1 MANRENTFVEITP
14 EVLLKAYACGIFP
27 MAESADD
34 PALYWIEPD
43 MRGII
48 PLEGFHVPARL
59 ARTIRSTP
67 WTVHVDRDF
76 DAVIDGC
83 AEPKQDR
90 ARTWINMRIRRIYR
104 ALYDRGHCHS
114 VEVYDG
120 HELIGGLYGVV
131 LGRAFFGESMFH
143 RARDAS
149 KIALVHLIA
158 RLIAGNYRLLDTQYV
173 TEHLKTFGAVEVPKR
188 RYHRLLEGALIGDAD
203 FAALPLDRPLR
214 VLRHWPSFKT
224 SPRHHARPSPNR
236 LAPRRRHKAR
246 RRLPRPRLA
255 FRLLR
260 RPLPPTCTLFS
271 CRIGRRFRNV
281 RILSSFTVGDPH
293 IVDRMLDRV
302 QARACR
308 EHPARED
315 PLDLALEC
323 HFVDCNEGIGVR
335 RLGRRTRIANARR
348 HLERTELHGFVDG
361 DFERND
367 AAGDFVEA

>member
-48 PLEGFHVPARL
+48 PLEGFHVHARL

-188 RYHRLLEGALIGDAD
+188 RYHRLLEDALIGDAD
-203 FAALPLDRPLR
+203 FAALPLDRPLSG
-214 VLRHWPSFKT
+214 PQ
-224 SPRHHARPSPNR
+224 A
-236 LAPRRRHKAR
+236 LAIIQDEP
-246 RRLPRPRLA
+246 
-255 FRLLR
+255 
-260 RPLPPTCTLFS
+260 
-271 CRIGRRFRNV
+271 
-281 RILSSFTVGDPH
+281 
-293 IVDRMLDRV
+293 
-302 QARACR
+302 
-308 EHPARED
+308 
-315 PLDLALEC
+315 
-323 HFVDCNEGIGVR
+323 
-335 RLGRRTRIANARR
+335 
-348 HLERTELHGFVDG
+348 
-361 DFERND
+361 
-367 AAGDFVEA
+367 